1 MSLLYVD
8 SRGVDER
15 VDLAECLA
23 TNKPRSNHPPVCYL
37 TLPQGVNSF
46 DLEVTGRPFEG
57 DGFEVYRA
65 QEWDAALL
73 ELADGTKTVR
83 HPQQVAARHLK
94 QLWGGF
100 SEAERRPFWAQA
112 QADAAGE
119 RWLFGGRLAQELRG
133 TPRLSKRYRVDGH
146 FVSAVAPHTETL
158 TWFSPETDAME
169 CSAELRAAKLC
180 QPELELQMQQC
191 IDLAPLAEAGQQWTF
206 GAGPDLP
213 PHAVPL
219 VWISERGGAGVTSV
233 LGRVADAAIGRHA
246 KNIFVAERAPGLE
259 TPVRARLG
267 GAQSAKAVATEVR
280 RQVDM
285 QWERLEAPGKKP
297 YYEQKRA
304 EEAARLD
311 AVGDRGRWISLHD
324 M

>member
-23 TNKPRSNHPPVCYL
+23 TNKPRSKHPPVCYL

-46 DLEVTGRPFEG
+46 DLEVTGGPFEG

-73 ELADGTKTVR
+73 ELAAGTKTIR
-83 HPQQVAARHLK
+83 HHQQVAAQHLK
-94 QLWGGF
+94 LLWGGF

-112 QADAAGE
+112 QVDAGGE

-158 TWFSPETDAME
+158 AWFSPETDATE
-169 CSAELRAAKLC
+169 CSAELKAAK
-180 QPELELQMQQC
+180 
-191 IDLAPLAEAGQQWTF
+191 AET
-206 GAGPDLP
+206 
-213 PHAVPL
+213 
-219 VWISERGGAGVTSV
+219 
-233 LGRVADAAIGRHA
+233 
-246 KNIFVAERAPGLE
+246 
-259 TPVRARLG
+259 
-267 GAQSAKAVATEVR
+267 
-280 RQVDM
+280 
-285 QWERLEAPGKKP
+285 
-297 YYEQKRA
+297 Y
-304 EEAARLD
+304 
-311 AVGDRGRWISLHD
+311 
-324 M
+324 

>member
-23 TNKPRSNHPPVCYL
+23 TNKPRSKHPPVCYL

-46 DLEVTGRPFEG
+46 DLEVTGGPFEG

-73 ELADGTKTVR
+73 ELAAGTKTIR

-94 QLWGGF
+94 LLWGGF

-133 TPRLSKRYRVDGH
+133 TPRLSKRHRVDGH

-158 TWFSPETDAME
+158 TWFSPETDATE

-213 PHAVPL
+213 SHAVPL
-219 VWISERGGAGVTSV
+219 TCCSVERGIFIFGPTTVRSHTTALS
-233 LGRVADAAIGRHA
+233 AAI
-246 KNIFVAERAPGLE
+246 
-259 TPVRARLG
+259 
-267 GAQSAKAVATEVR
+267 
-280 RQVDM
+280 
-285 QWERLEAPGKKP
+285 
-297 YYEQKRA
+297 
-304 EEAARLD
+304 
-311 AVGDRGRWISLHD
+311 RWL
-324 M
+324 